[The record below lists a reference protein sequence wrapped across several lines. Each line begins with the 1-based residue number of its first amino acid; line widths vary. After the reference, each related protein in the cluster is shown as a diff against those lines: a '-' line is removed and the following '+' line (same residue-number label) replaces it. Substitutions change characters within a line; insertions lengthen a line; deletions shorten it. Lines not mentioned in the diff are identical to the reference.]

1 MNGLRTIFREIFGL
15 FVDDGSFALLVLLW
29 LGLTTLLL
37 PHLGWV
43 HLWMSKWRGVILFL
57 GLAAI
62 LMASAIR
69 YSHRNRVSLF
79 VD

>member
-15 FVDDGSFALLVLLW
+15 FVDDGSFALLILAW

-37 PHLGWV
+37 PHLGWAPI
-43 HLWMSKWRGVILFL
+43 WMPKRRGVILFV

-62 LMASAIR
+62 LMGSAIR
-69 YSHRNRVSLF
+69 YAHRNRS
-79 VD
+79 